1 MQDVKQ
7 RRFEETQGAF
17 FSRIR
22 QCFDE
27 EEKVMEELMEVM
39 NGQIFGVWFLIG
51 AALVFWMQA
60 GFAMVETG
68 FTRAK
73 NAGNIIMKNLMDFC
87 IGTVVFILI
96 GFGLLLGED
105 MVGLIGKPGF
115 DIFTA
120 YESFDWSNFV
130 FNLVFCATTAT
141 IVSGAM
147 AERTKFLSYCIYSGV
162 ISALIYPIEA
172 HWIWGGGWLSQIG
185 FHDFAGSC
193 AIHMVGGISAL
204 IGAKILGPRIG
215 KFNTDKNGKITKVNA
230 FPGHSIPL
238 GALGVFILWLGW
250 YGFNGAAATSVEQLG
265 SIFVTTTIAPAVAT
279 VTCMIFTWIKYGK
292 PDVSMCLNA
301 SLAGLVAIT
310 APCDVTD
317 AFGAIVI
324 GAVAGL
330 LVVFAVWFLDYKLRV
345 DDPVGAVAV
354 HMMNGI
360 WGTLSVGLFATSSAP
375 GYSIA
380 DASGTELV
388 GLFYGGGFKLL
399 GLQLIGFASVAVW
412 TAVTIT
418 IVFQVIKATVGLR
431 ASQEEEIVGL
441 DATEHGL
448 ASAYSGFSIMD
459 VSGAMVMDVNENTS
473 LGVEDY
479 DAASAVQK
487 DAAVKVAQV
496 PVASA
501 TGMYKVAI
509 IAKLSRYDKLRKAM
523 NDLGVTGMTVTQV
536 MGCGIQKGAGEKYRG
551 VEMDATLLPKVKV
564 EVVVSKIPVDTV
576 VEAAKKAL
584 FTGHI
589 GDGKIFV
596 YNVDKVVK
604 VRTGEEDFDALQDV
618 E

>member
-1 MQDVKQ
+1 
-7 RRFEETQGAF
+7 
-17 FSRIR
+17 
-22 QCFDE
+22 
-27 EEKVMEELMEVM
+27 MEEILEVI
-39 NGQIFGVWFLIG
+39 NGQVFGVWFLIG

-73 NAGNIIMKNLMDFC
+73 NSGNIIMKNLMDFC
-87 IGTVVFILI
+87 IGTVMFIII
-96 GFGLLLGED
+96 GFSLLLGED
-105 MVGLIGKPGF
+105 VLGLIGKPGF

-120 YESFDWSNFV
+120 YADFDWSSFV

-172 HWIWGGGWLSQIG
+172 HWIWGGGWLAQLG

-215 KFNTDKNGKITKVNA
+215 KFEKDAQGKVVKVNA
-230 FPGHSIPL
+230 FPGHNIPI

-250 YGFNGAAATSVEQLG
+250 YGFNGAAATSLEQLA

-279 VTCMIFTWIKYGK
+279 VVCMIFTWVKYGK

-317 AFGAIVI
+317 AFGSMVI
-324 GAVAGL
+324 GAVAGV
-330 LVVFAVWFLDYKLRV
+330 LVVFGVWLLDYKLHI

-360 WGTLSVGLFATSSAP
+360 WGTLAVGLFATPTAP

-380 DASGTELV
+380 NAAGEEV
-388 GLFYGGGFKLL
+388 KGLFYGGGFELL
-399 GLQLIGFASVAVW
+399 GLQLLGFVAVAAW

-418 IVFQVIKATVGLR
+418 ILFLVIKSTIGLR
-431 ASQEEEIVGL
+431 ASREEEIKGL
-441 DATEHGL
+441 DITEHGL
-448 ASAYSGFSIMD
+448 TSAYAGFE
-459 VSGAMVMDVNENTS
+459 VSTTDLQFDASDFEEVGSAKM
-473 LGVEDY
+473 ED
-479 DAASAVQK
+479 AVPAVVQK
-487 DAAVKVAQV
+487 SAGTDDKKITKVEILMKQERFE
-496 PVASA
+496 
-501 TGMYKVAI
+501 
-509 IAKLSRYDKLRKAM
+509 KLKKAM
-523 NDLGVTGMTVTQV
+523 NEIGVTGMTVTQV
-536 MGCGIQKGAGEKYRG
+536 LGCGTQKGAPEYYRG
-551 VEMDATLLPKVKV
+551 VQMEMQLLPKIQVEMVISKV
-564 EVVVSKIPVDTV
+564 TPMEVI
-576 VEAAKKAL
+576 EAARKAL
-584 FTGHI
+584 YTGHI

-596 YNVDKVVK
+596 YDVEDVVK
-604 VRTGEEDFDALQDV
+604 VRTGETGYDALQGTDD
-618 E
+618 

>member
-1 MQDVKQ
+1 MT
-7 RRFEETQGAF
+7 EEILSAVSSEV
-17 FSRIR
+17 FS
-22 QCFDE
+22 
-27 EEKVMEELMEVM
+27 
-39 NGQIFGVWFLIG
+39 VWFLIG

-60 GFAMVETG
+60 GFAMVEAG

-73 NAGNIIMKNLMDFC
+73 NTGNIIMKNLMDFC

-96 GFGLLLGED
+96 GFSLLLGED
-105 MVGLIGKPGF
+105 LVGLIGKPGF
-115 DIFTA
+115 DIFTSYA
-120 YESFDWSNFV
+120 DFDWSNFV

-147 AERTKFLSYCIYSGV
+147 AERTKFLSYCIYSAV

-172 HWIWGGGWLSQIG
+172 HWIWGGGWLSQLG

-204 IGAKILGPRIG
+204 IGAALLGPRIG
-215 KFNTDKNGKITKVNA
+215 KYTKDESGKIIKVNA
-230 FPGHSIPL
+230 FPGHNITI

-265 SIFVTTTIAPAVAT
+265 SIFVTTTIAPAIAT
-279 VTCMIFTWIKYGK
+279 VVCMIFTWIKYGK

-310 APCDVTD
+310 AGCDVTD

-324 GAVAGL
+324 GAVSGV
-330 LVVFAVWFLDYKLRV
+330 LVVFGVWLLDYKFRV

-354 HMMNGI
+354 HCLNGI
-360 WGTLSVGLFATSSAP
+360 WGTLAVGLFATTSAP
-375 GYSIA
+375 GNDSY
-380 DASGTELV
+380 T
-388 GLFYGGGFKLL
+388 GLFYGGGFHLF
-399 GLQLIGFASVAVW
+399 GLQLLGFVSVAAW

-418 IVFQVIKATVGLR
+418 ITFLIIKATVGLR
-431 ASQEEEIVGL
+431 VTEEEEIVGL
-441 DATEHGL
+441 DPTEHGL
-448 ASAYSGFSIMD
+448 ASAYSGFS
-459 VSGAMVMDVNENTS
+459 VMDISNTMTMETNANTS
-473 LGVEDY
+473 LGSDSYE
-479 DAASAVQK
+479 AASP
-487 DAAVKVAQV
+487 AAKNASVKVVTA
-496 PVASA
+496 PVSLD
-501 TGMYKVAI
+501 TGIHKIVI
-509 IAKLSRYDKLRKAM
+509 IAKLSRYDHLKKAM

-536 MGCGIQKGAGEKYRG
+536 MGCGIQKGAGEMYRG

-564 EVVVSKIPVDTV
+564 EVVVSKIPVEDV
-576 VEAAKKAL
+576 IEAAKKAL
-584 FTGHI
+584 YTGHI

-604 VRTGEEDFDALQDV
+604 VRTGEEDFAALQDV